1 MSKSPDTSIA
11 IEPHASTGVSGYDEF
26 EIDVEAILRDQLPRF
41 FTAVAAAPLTAANV
55 AALPERAKGAYMLLL
70 DGVPVY
76 AGKTDTRHGFRDRL
90 NRHSW
95 TVQGRKGLDPARL
108 SFKAVRIMVF
118 SAFDVE
124 AILIAEMKKEG
135 AGSLPWNNSGF
146 GSNDPGKNR
155 DGQQP
160 ADFDQWYPVDIDFPV
175 EGLPAGDMSLSEF
188 LRVVKGKLPYLI
200 RNASFPDDIRISNV
214 ATSSTVRELLKIVVA
229 ALPAGWQV
237 TVLHGRIIIYHENR
251 DYPYKIEVIRS

>member
-1 MSKSPDTSIA
+1 MGQPCLLHSRRVSKPPEPSIP
-11 IEPHASTGVSGYDEF
+11 IEPHASTGVNGYDEF
-26 EIDVEAILRDQLPRF
+26 EIDVEAILRIQLPRF
-41 FTAVAAAPLTAANV
+41 FSAVAPAPLTSGNV

-70 DGVPVY
+70 DGEPDY

-95 TVQGRKGLDPARL
+95 TVQGRKGLDPVRM

-160 ADFDQWYPVDIDFPV
+160 ADFDQWYPIDIDFPV
-175 EGLPAGDMSLSEF
+175 DGLPAGEMSLSEF

-200 RNASFPDDIRISNV
+200 RNAPLPDDINV
-214 ATSSTVRELLKIVVA
+214 SSIPTKSTVREILKIAIA
-229 ALPAGWQV
+229 ALPAGW
-237 TVLHGRIIIYHENR
+237 
-251 DYPYKIEVIRS
+251 

>member
-1 MSKSPDTSIA
+1 VSKPPETSIA
-11 IEPHASTGVSGYDEF
+11 VEPHASTGVNGYDEF

-41 FTAVAAAPLTAANV
+41 FTAVAPAPLTAENV

-70 DGVPVY
+70 DDVPVY

-135 AGSLPWNNSGF
+135 VGSLPWNNSGF

-160 ADFDQWYPVDIDFPV
+160 ADFDQWYPVDIDFPID
-175 EGLPAGDMSLSEF
+175 GLPPGEMSLSEF
-188 LRVVKGKLPYLI
+188 LRVVKGKLPFLI
-200 RNASFPDDIRISNV
+200 RNAPLPDDIRV
-214 ATSSTVRELLKIVVA
+214 TGLPTTSTVRDLLKMTIA
-229 ALPAGWQV
+229 ALPPGWQV
-237 TVLHGRIIIYHENR
+237 TVLHGRIIIYKENR
-251 DYPYKIEVIRS
+251 DYPYKIEMFRS

>member
-1 MSKSPDTSIA
+1 VTKPPSTSGA
-11 IEPHASTGVSGYDEF
+11 VEPHASTGVQGYDEF

-41 FTAVAAAPLTAANV
+41 FSAIEAAPLNAANV

-70 DGVPVY
+70 DEAPVY

-95 TVQGRKGLDPARL
+95 TVQGRTGLDPGRMA
-108 SFKAVRIMVF
+108 FKAVRIMVF

-124 AILIAEMKKEG
+124 SILITEMKKAE
-135 AGSLPWNNSGF
+135 ANALPWNNSGF

-160 ADFDQWYPVDIDFPV
+160 ADFDQWYPVDIDFAV
-175 EGLPAGDMSLSEF
+175 NELPAGRVALQEL

-200 RNASFPDDIRISNV
+200 RNAPLPDDVYVSNV
-214 ATSSTVRELLKIVVA
+214 PATATVREILTLAIT
-229 ALPAGWQV
+229 ALPPGWQV
-237 TVLHGRIIIYHENR
+237 TVLHGRVIIYKESR
-251 DYPYKIEVIRS
+251 DYPYKLEVMRS